1 MDSPSWIRA
10 LLRERQVPFQEF
22 RHLQAF
28 SARELARRGHIS
40 PHRVAKV
47 VIVIADGCP
56 VELVLPANRHIVFD
70 ALRWALHA
78 SDVRLATENEIG
90 RYFTDVEVGAVPPLR
105 HWKEVDVVMDESLD
119 VEGEI
124 LFQAGTHT
132 DAVRLEFDDWYKAVR
147 PRVKRF
153 TAADS
158 QIRRFPLPEPQPVR
172 TESESLPASTFSL
185 RASLLELVDVLEV
198 QAQEI
203 ERLANRVEP
212 RGLALEPS
220 QMPHVIAKLS
230 ELRSRLEQRPRAALA
245 H

>member
-10 LLRERQVPFQEF
+10 LLRERQVPFQELH
-22 RHLQAF
+22 HLQAF

-47 VIVIADGCP
+47 VIVIADGRP

-70 ALRWALHA
+70 SLRAALHA
-78 SDVRLATENEIG
+78 TEVRLATEKEIG
-90 RYFTDVEVGAVPPLR
+90 RYFVDVEVGAVPPLR
-105 HWKEVDVVMDESLD
+105 HWRDVDVVMDESLD

-153 TAADS
+153 SAPDS
-158 QIRRFPLPEPQPVR
+158 QLRRFPLPVQPFRR
-172 TESESLPASTFSL
+172 TELEPSRSSFSL
-185 RASLLELVDVLEV
+185 RASLLELVDVLQV
-198 QAQEI
+198 QAREI
-203 ERLANRVEP
+203 EQLARRVEP
-212 RGLALEPS
+212 RGGVSLEPS
-220 QMPHVIAKLS
+220 QMPRVIAKLS
-230 ELRSRLEQRPRAALA
+230 DLRSRLEQRPPAVVAN
-245 H
+245 

>member
-47 VIVIADGCP
+47 VIVIADGRP

-70 ALRWALHA
+70 ALRSALHA
-78 SDVRLATENEIG
+78 SDVRLATEKEIG

-132 DAVRLEFDDWYKAVR
+132 DAVRLEFDDWYRSVR

-158 QIRRFPLPEPQPVR
+158 EIRRFPLPQRTPVR
-172 TESESLPASTFSL
+172 IESESSAASSIAL
-185 RASLLELVDVLEV
+185 KASLLELVDVLQV

-203 ERLANRVEP
+203 EQLASRCEP
-212 RGLALEPS
+212 RDAALKPS
-220 QMPHVIAKLS
+220 QMPDVIAKLS
-230 ELRSRLEQRPRAALA
+230 ELRSRLEQRSRAVLA
-245 H
+245 N